1 MSDPLSTFGARVAH
15 LRALV
20 PSPSDPDEPMSC
32 SQLDRLA
39 GLHRGHV
46 WQIEQG
52 EGANPKAATVV
63 ALATALGCTVGWL
76 LAGEGAPPTA
86 DDVRAAVERARAKAN
101 ASPGALGHTCNDF
114 APPASTEA
122 A

>member
-1 MSDPLSTFGARVAH
+1 MSDTPSSFGARVAH

-76 LAGEGAPPTA
+76 LAGEGDPPSA
-86 DDVRAAVERARAKAN
+86 DDVRAAVAAAQDRAAQ
-101 ASPGALGHTCNDF
+101 
-114 APPASTEA
+114 PAADEPRPSTPA
-122 A
+122 AA